1 MIGLVLVLVNGALHG
16 LDAGSAT
23 ATRYGLIVLGLG
35 WTLSALGRTGLPFP
49 RRRWQ
54 VPEQWRFTMPIEVT
68 LFAYGTLLGVGFL
81 TDVVLPAFWMFVL
94 VCALLASPAVIVPAA
109 LLYAATRFVAL
120 ALWLGSSGG
129 DSLESRFVGWRPLA
143 AAANALVLLTLSAWI
158 FFSTKGGI

>member
-1 MIGLVLVLVNGALHG
+1 MLGLVLVLVNAALDG
-16 LDAGSAT
+16 LGAGSAT
-23 ATRYGLIVLGLG
+23 VTRYGLIVLGLG
-35 WTLSALGRTGLPFP
+35 WTLSALGAPGLPFP

-68 LFAYGTLLGVGFL
+68 LFAYGALLGVGFL

-120 ALWLGSSGG
+120 VVWLGSSGG
-129 DSLESRFVGWRPLA
+129 DSLESRLVGWRPLA
-143 AAANALVLLTLSAWI
+143 AGANALVLLTLSAWI